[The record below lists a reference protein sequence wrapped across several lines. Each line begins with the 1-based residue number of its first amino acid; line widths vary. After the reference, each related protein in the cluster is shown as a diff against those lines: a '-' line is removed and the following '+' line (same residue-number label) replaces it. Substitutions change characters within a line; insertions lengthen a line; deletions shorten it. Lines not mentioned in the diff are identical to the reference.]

1 MKQPYKKKESGRR
14 RSKLSRSIVIVGT
27 IGLLTTLRSFYLA
40 KEATKQQIAA
50 VTTDYAPSIADD
62 YSQQLSDVVY
72 SERWRDAQK
81 DETNCPWTILESTRT
96 ASTRCDVQLL
106 FQRLIARI
114 PFSYVH
120 FNDGEILAMKRST
133 GRTDRGMQILSKELQ
148 HSMLKAFK
156 RERPGLVFGLPCS
169 LEFKDA
175 SEFAARTL
183 QNHNSSV
190 ERTLATVFINS
201 NYQDSKEV
209 LVEYL
214 KRNPDRNVH
223 MVVSNIANMTSF
235 EEHTGL
241 RRLKSIT
248 RVPPTNA
255 FPMGY
260 ATHIN
265 RTEHHLPGDIV
276 IICAGPLGR
285 ILGVEWF
292 LQRPETT
299 YLELGSFFDLEL
311 LGKSLGA
318 SYYSMDANRPNC
330 GSSFRV
336 DRDALMSLINAT
348 STDTL

>member
-14 RSKLSRSIVIVGT
+14 RSKLSRSIVIVVGT
-27 IGLLTTLRSFYLA
+27 IGLLALRSFYLA
-40 KEATKQQIAA
+40 KEATKQLIAA
-50 VTTDYAPSIADD
+50 VTTDHAPSIADD
-62 YSQQLSDVVY
+62 YSEQLRDVVY
-72 SERWRDAQK
+72 SDRWRDAHK
-81 DETNCPWTILESTRT
+81 DETKCPWTILESTRT

-223 MVVSNIANMTSF
+223 MVVSCQQ
-235 EEHTGL
+235 H
-241 RRLKSIT
+241 RK
-248 RVPPTNA
+248 
-255 FPMGY
+255 Y
-260 ATHIN
+260 
-265 RTEHHLPGDIV
+265 
-276 IICAGPLGR
+276 
-285 ILGVEWF
+285 
-292 LQRPETT
+292 
-299 YLELGSFFDLEL
+299 DL
-311 LGKSLGA
+311 
-318 SYYSMDANRPNC
+318 
-330 GSSFRV
+330 
-336 DRDALMSLINAT
+336 I
-348 STDTL
+348 